1 MLLLLWIFCKMRST
15 SALPKCG
22 MIAEQGYHVAMG
34 YKIHEKDDINMN
46 TLILGAES
54 KMYKDK
60 TDYYKHHDRRAR

>member
-1 MLLLLWIFCKMRST
+1 
-15 SALPKCG
+15 
-22 MIAEQGYHVAMG
+22 MIAEQGYHVAKG
-34 YKIHEKDDINMN
+34 YEIHEKDDINMN